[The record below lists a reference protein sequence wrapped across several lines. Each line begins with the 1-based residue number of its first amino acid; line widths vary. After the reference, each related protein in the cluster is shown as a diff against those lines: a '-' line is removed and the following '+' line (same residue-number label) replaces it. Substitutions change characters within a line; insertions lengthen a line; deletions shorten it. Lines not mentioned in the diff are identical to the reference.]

1 MPAPDAGQQP
11 FYTEESEMKFATTTK
26 FSKKNIVLVLAALFP
41 LAVHAADEAASTLPE
56 LTVTATRDIKPQ
68 ASYAVDLQSGRAGSA
83 RDSAAML
90 EGAPGAAVSRNGS
103 QTGIVQLRGLSG
115 DRVNVQVDGMHITPA
130 CPNHM
135 DPPMHYITADGMSSL
150 EVIAGIAPVRQG
162 GDSIAGSVIA
172 QSAAPHF
179 GSGDSMELFG
189 KVGASYSGANDG
201 SALLL
206 RAGTANQNTSIA
218 YTGEKQ
224 VGKDLRFP
232 GGTVK
237 DSGYELVR
245 HDLSLAGKTGN
256 GTLRLD
262 LGRHESRDVGT
273 PTLPM
278 DMIRDDADK
287 IALGYSG
294 QYSFGE
300 VEAKIYRHEITHMMD
315 NYSLRPVVAPA
326 MPMLAPAT
334 SKDNGYLLNT
344 TLPRGSNTYRLGM
357 EYLSNDFDS
366 YSQSSTLNP
375 ATLKDIIRNGKRNRL
390 GVYGEWEA
398 NAGEQWRTLL
408 GLRSDTVSSN
418 ADEVVHLGMM
428 PPPPVVA
435 DAAAFNAGQRDLT
448 DHNYDVVAQARYR
461 ASESGDYELALARK
475 TRSPNLVER
484 YLWTPSNASAGLA
497 DGRTYLGDLALKPE
511 VSSQISV
518 GANWHAEGWQIKPS
532 LFYNRVDDYI
542 QGVALARTD
551 SSGNPVLQYSNIE
564 AELYGMDGSW
574 QYRATD
580 RLNLSGTVSYVRG
593 KRTDVSDNL
602 YRLAPLRAS
611 VNGEYATGKW
621 THRAEWLLAASQD
634 KVSVYNAEEESA
646 GYATVNLRTRYQ
658 MLQSFNVS
666 AGIEN
671 LFDKYYADHLGGIN
685 RVAGSD
691 VLVGK
696 HIPGAG
702 RFGYVAMDYTF

>member
-1 MPAPDAGQQP
+1 M
-11 FYTEESEMKFATTTK
+11 TFAAKTK
-26 FSKKNIVLVLAALFP
+26 FSKKSLVLALAALFP
-41 LAVHAADEAASTLPE
+41 AAAHAADEAASTLPE
-56 LTVTATRDIKPQ
+56 VTVTATRDSKPQ
-68 ASYAVDLQSGRAGSA
+68 ASYEVDLQSGRASSA
-83 RDSAAML
+83 RDSASML
-90 EGAPGAAVSRNGS
+90 EGAPGAAVTRNGS

-201 SALLL
+201 TAVLL
-206 RAGTANQNTSIA
+206 RAGTANQRSSIT
-218 YTGEKQ
+218 YTGESQ
-224 VGKDLRFP
+224 AGKNLNFP

-245 HDLSLAGKTGN
+245 HDLTLAEKTGN

-262 LGRHESRDVGT
+262 LGRHESRNAGT
-273 PTLPM
+273 PALPM
-278 DMIRDDADK
+278 DMIKDNADK
-287 IALGYSG
+287 LALGYNG

-300 VEAKIYRHEITHMMD
+300 VEAKIYRHEITHLMD
-315 NYSLRPVVAPA
+315 NYSLRNLSSG
-326 MPMLAPAT
+326 MIAPAT
-334 SKDNGYLLNT
+334 SNDTGYLINT
-344 TLPRGSNTYRLGM
+344 TLPRGSNTYRIGM
-357 EYLSNDFDS
+357 EYLSNEFDS
-366 YSQSSTLNP
+366 YSQSSTLAP
-375 ATLKDIIRNGKRNRL
+375 ASLKDIIRNGKRNRL

-398 NAGEQWRTLL
+398 NASEQWRTLL

-418 ADEVVHLGMM
+418 ADAITHLGMA
-428 PPPPVVA
+428 PPPAVTA
-435 DAAAFNAGQRDLT
+435 DAAAFNASKRDLT
-448 DHNYDVVAQARYR
+448 DNNYDVVAQARYR
-461 ASESGDYELALARK
+461 ASESSDYEVAVAQK
-475 TRSPNLVER
+475 MRSPNLVER
-484 YLWTPSNASAGLA
+484 YMWTATNASAGMA
-497 DGRTYLGDLALKPE
+497 DGRTYIGNLSLKPE

-518 GANWHAEGWQIKPS
+518 SANWHSEGWQIKPS
-532 LFYNRVDDYI
+532 LFYNRVSDYI
-542 QGVALARTD
+542 QGVAGLYAA
-551 SSGNPVLQYSNIE
+551 NPAVLKYSNIE

-574 QYRATD
+574 QYRASD
-580 RLNLSGTVSYVRG
+580 DLNLSGTVSYVRG
-593 KRTDVSDNL
+593 KRTDVEDNL

-611 VNGEYATGKW
+611 INGDYTTGKW
-621 THRAEWLLAASQD
+621 THRAEWLLAASQGN
-634 KVSVYNAEEESA
+634 VSVYNAEEESG

-658 MLQSFNVS
+658 VQQNFNVS

-685 RVAGSD
+685 RVPGGD
-691 VLVGK
+691 VAVGQ